1 MLLDA
6 DAEAVGMKQAQ
17 TRLLLTVERYL
28 RGDALER
35 HPDPERLRRAVQA
48 VAQFLFPDSGKARA
62 TGPGGRS
69 SAARSLTPQT
79 IEHGMAVLLPAV
91 MSSTDCQ
98 LRSLRI
104 LTELTKVCLYAKL
117 LRSPQAAARE
127 LLPFWSQLLPSTA
140 TSAAETSSS
149 FFALVHSGVP
159 TDVRCAVCALLEHI
173 FCDAQGYW
181 AMAQERYVF
190 LQLELP
196 TYSAVSVRW
205 LLLRTRSALP
215 GCCSAHVKSLSR
227 FSAKYPKA
235 SPMMTPQCTLP
246 CSVYVL
252 LFFLPRYSPAA
263 ACADICVQHASCL
276 VTAAASKRTASAP
289 KPMCRRHFTATERS
303 RACICVSRRRAHRGT
318 HAPAAD
324 R

>member
-1 MLLDA
+1 MSRPASRQSVSARRSARQHLLHLGYALPSDGLAGAADAPSLLAYVLEHPGSEASFDEALRMLLDA
-6 DAEAVGMKQAQ
+6 DADAVGMKQAQ

-28 RGDALER
+28 RGDALEQ
-35 HPDPERLRRAVQA
+35 HADPERLGRAVQA
-48 VAQFLFPDSGKARA
+48 VAQFLLPESGKARA
-62 TGPGGRS
+62 TGSGGRS

-79 IEHGMAVLLPAV
+79 IQHGMAVLLPAA

-117 LRSPQAAARE
+117 LRSQQVVAKE
-127 LLPFWSQLLPSTA
+127 LLPYWPQLLPSSA

-149 FFALVHSGVP
+149 LFALVHSGVS
-159 TDVRCAVCALLEHI
+159 TDIRCAVCALLEHI

-190 LQLELP
+190 LELQLP
-196 TYSAVSVRW
+196 TYPAVSVRW

-215 GCCSAHVKSLSR
+215 GCCSARVKSLSR
-227 FSAKYPKA
+227 FSARYPKG

-246 CSVYVL
+246 CSVCVL
-252 LFFLPRYSPAA
+252 LSFA
-263 ACADICVQHASCL
+263 
-276 VTAAASKRTASAP
+276 K
-289 KPMCRRHFTATERS
+289 
-303 RACICVSRRRAHRGT
+303 
-318 HAPAAD
+318 
-324 R
+324 